1 MGKKYS
7 KQLDLEYKEGVIQN
21 KAKFSRLQKRRI
33 LIIGPSGRF
42 FFPIKLA
49 LESGKT
55 SLFKALLDME
65 VPDDGEKYEQT
76 ERLQMGLKIVNPKDQ
91 GNHPL
96 SIRIYDSPGN
106 IKQLKRAA
114 LYAFQKVDLI
124 MILMDASKKLD
135 GEQLRDWTAFALSKV
150 YQYHRS
156 SNFLNNLKEQS
167 EHIPSEQSNP
177 LESAR
182 GNEIAEKSDDG
193 GGSSYLDQRVATFG
207 LT

>member
-1 MGKKYS
+1 
-7 KQLDLEYKEGVIQN
+7 
-21 KAKFSRLQKRRI
+21 
-33 LIIGPSGRF
+33 
-42 FFPIKLA
+42 
-49 LESGKT
+49 
-55 SLFKALLDME
+55 ME
-65 VPDDGEKYEQT
+65 VPNDAEKYEQT
-76 ERLQMGLKIVNPKDQ
+76 ERLQMGLKIVNPKDS

-182 GNEIAEKSDDG
+182 GNEIQKSDDDD
-193 GGSSYLDQRVATFG
+193 GSSYLGQRVATFG

>member
-1 MGKKYS
+1 M
-7 KQLDLEYKEGVIQN
+7 IQN

-33 LIIGPSGRF
+33 LIIGPSGKLF
-42 FFPIKLA
+42 FLYDKIG

-65 VPDDGEKYEQT
+65 VPNDAEKYEQT
-76 ERLQMGLKIVNPKDQ
+76 ERLQMGLKIVNPKDS

-182 GNEIAEKSDDG
+182 GNEIPEKSDDDD
-193 GGSSYLDQRVATFG
+193 GSSYLGQRVATFG